1 MSKKA
6 VVKRTISLTNVSQT
20 VTNAQASRCEEQLD
34 EAIYRC
40 LHSLTKRH
48 EPTKEFKAQFS
59 RGAFLK
65 PNTKAFI
72 QVMHYLLNIYDA
84 REFQKRFYWPIFD
97 KAAENAFRTA
107 TVEYANSLI
116 EQGKLTGITK
126 IKAHV
131 VVLPGGMK
139 FMKFLLCVIRMVLQ
153 EELRK
158 AKGSAADGEVLTK
171 QSIAQMID
179 RHKRWTQAGS
189 QIHAIVKEEVTL
201 LSKRTEQIERLI
213 ETMLADSELAKT
225 ITYDKLIQLWAVLI
239 QSQFKERQSL
249 QQRSRTIA
257 KEFEAIIEKAEAKMK
272 KNGLPLPFAKEQLQA
287 TLSKVVRQNPDW
299 DPIAQQVFDENG
311 VLQPINLIQL
321 FELALPSVE
330 QFLNNFC
337 FKDQEV
343 IKYEQK
349 ELSKVVVKLDGVRQQ
364 MDVLQRNL
372 PILDDF
378 LALDLHGNGESPEV
392 AKCDNFAIKN
402 KLFCTPPIVIDFDGH
417 SDGAFPVAG
426 KTSQRLALLNK
437 EDVQLMNARMKLL
450 STSLYQPRSPRAQQ
464 HTLPTKMLSEANPHQ
479 SASPNAFAV
488 PRVARRE
495 KLNPLTM
502 FNRIKAQ
509 SQKHPGGKS
518 AVHSNPSAPVNST
531 MNISA
536 VSDITMRPEFS
547 STLLGTP
554 EKPSPTSD
562 ANNETNAEI
571 CSANH
576 LQVPTQFSHH
586 QPQMPRLAN
595 SPIVHSSPRLMAL
608 YVGSTGTPK
617 SSRTSSSLLLA
628 GNGGRRTSSA
638 KRDSLVDNVAVHTSP
653 SGRLESLVKQNELIP
668 PCCDIQAGSESKSPP
683 AAEGTA
689 DSSEEKTLIPMN
701 GGQLE
706 DLSRT
711 LLAMSLDNQATVI
724 SASLHREGAQLI
736 ETIKKTNATG
746 SDEKQEQANGGEEVE
761 EDDLFNVSDG
771 ILTDIV

>member
-20 VTNAQASRCEEQLD
+20 TNAQASRCEEQLD

-72 QVMHYLLNIYDA
+72 QVMHYLFNIYDA

-107 TVEYANSLI
+107 TVEYANCLI

-139 FMKFLLCVIRMVLQ
+139 FMKFLLCVIRLVLQ

-158 AKGSAADGEVLTK
+158 AKGSTADGEVLTK

-179 RHKRWTQAGS
+179 RHKRWTQAS
-189 QIHAIVKEEVTL
+189 NQIHAIVKEEVAL
-201 LSKRTEQIERLI
+201 LTKRTEQIERLI
-213 ETMLADSELAKT
+213 DTMLMDSELAKT

-249 QQRSRTIA
+249 QQRTRIVA

-272 KNGLPLPFAKEQLQA
+272 KNELPLPFAKEQLQA
-287 TLSKVVRQNPDW
+287 TLNKVVQQKPDW
-299 DPIAQQVFDENG
+299 DPVAQQVFDENG
-311 VLQPINLIQL
+311 ALHPIKLIQL

-330 QFLNNFC
+330 QFLSNFC
-337 FKDQEV
+337 FKEQEV
-343 IKYEQK
+343 IKFEQK

-364 MDVLQRNL
+364 MDVLQRSL

-378 LALDLHGNGESPEV
+378 LTLDLHRNEESPEV

-450 STSLYQPRSPRAQQ
+450 STSLYQPRSPRTQQ
-464 HTLPTKMLSEANPHQ
+464 HTLPIKTSSEANPHQ
-479 SASPNAFAV
+479 LVSPNAFAV
-488 PRVARRE
+488 PRVARKE

-509 SQKHPGGKS
+509 SQKHPGGKP
-518 AVHSNPSAPVNST
+518 VYSNPSAPVNST

-536 VSDITMRPEFS
+536 LSDITMRPEFS

-554 EKPSPTSD
+554 EKPAPTSD
-562 ANNETNAEI
+562 AHKEANLEI
-571 CSANH
+571 GSSTH
-576 LQVPTQFSHH
+576 LQVPTQIAYQH
-586 QPQMPRLAN
+586 PQMPRLAN
-595 SPIVHSSPRLMAL
+595 SPNVHSSPRLMAF
-608 YVGSTGTPK
+608 YVGATGTPK
-617 SSRTSSSLLLA
+617 TSRTSNSLLLA
-628 GNGGRRTSSA
+628 GTGGRRTSSA
-638 KRDSLVDNVAVHTSP
+638 NRDSFVDNIAVHTSP

-668 PCCDIQAGSESKSPP
+668 PCGEIQAGPENKSPP
-683 AAEGTA
+683 TDGGTV
-689 DSSEEKTLIPMN
+689 DTSEEKTLSPMN
-701 GGQLE
+701 GGQLV

-711 LLAMSLDNQATVI
+711 LLATSLDNQ
-724 SASLHREGAQLI
+724 Q
-736 ETIKKTNATG
+736 
-746 SDEKQEQANGGEEVE
+746 DQAHGGEEVE
-761 EDDLFNVSDG
+761 EDDLFNESDG